1 MGYPEPDRETM
12 TNMYAKPEQ
21 PLRKSSA
28 ITHTGLVRKVN
39 EDAIL
44 SRPELDL
51 WAISDGMGGHVAGD
65 FASHTVVQALQLL
78 ANDLEPVDVMRK
90 ARQALYQAHNEI
102 KAEATRRSLG
112 TIGATAVLLALS
124 QTKFLCL
131 WVGDSRLYRYRDGE
145 IEIISSDHSVVGEL
159 VEQGYLTWKEAE
171 NHPQSNQITRAV
183 GVNDVLEIDKRRG
196 EIRSGDRF
204 LLCSDGLSKYA
215 NERVLLRYL
224 SERPIETVSN
234 DLLQFAL
241 DAGASDNVSVI
252 VVEV

>member
-1 MGYPEPDRETM
+1 M
-12 TNMYAKPEQ
+12 TDTYAPPEQ
-21 PLRKSSA
+21 TTRKSSA

-65 FASHTVVQALQLL
+65 FASQTVVQSLQSL
-78 ANDLEPVDVMRK
+78 ADNLEPTEVMCK
-90 ARQALYQAHNEI
+90 ARQALHRAHCEI
-102 KAEATRRSLG
+102 KAEAARRSIG
-112 TIGATAVLLALS
+112 TIGATAVILALS
-124 QTKFLCL
+124 ETNFLCL
-131 WVGDSRLYRYRDGE
+131 WVGDSRLYRYRDGA

-159 VEQGYLTWKEAE
+159 VEQGYLTWEEAE

-183 GVNDVLEIDKRRG
+183 GVSDVLEIDKRRG

-215 NERVLLRYL
+215 NEDTLLHYL
-224 SERPIETVSN
+224 DEKPIDTVSD

-241 DAGASDNVSVI
+241 DAGAADNVSII